1 MGKGKTIGYVRVS
14 SADQNTE
21 RQLDGIELDRVFE
34 DRCSGKDTKRPELQ
48 AMLGYVRD
56 GDTLYVHSM
65 DRLARNTVDL
75 LQLVERLTQDG
86 VTVTFTKQ
94 NLTFTGEPS
103 PMNMLLLTMLGAM
116 AQFERALIR
125 ERQAE
130 GIRIAKAKGVY
141 KGRSPKLNDAQVQ
154 ELRQRAA
161 DPAISRAALARE
173 YGISRTQLYQYLASG
188 PADHA

>member
-1 MGKGKTIGYVRVS
+1 MNKGKTIGYVRVS
-14 SADQNTE
+14 SVDQNTE
-21 RQLDGIELDRVFE
+21 RQLDGIELDKTFE
-34 DRCSGKDTKRPELQ
+34 DKCSGCNTNRPALK
-48 AMLGYVRD
+48 AMLDYIRE

-86 VTVTFTKQ
+86 ITVVFTKQ
-94 NLTFTGEPS
+94 ALTFSGEAS

-130 GIRIAKAKGVY
+130 GIALAKQKGVY
-141 KGRSPKLNDAQVQ
+141 KGRKPTLNGAQAQ
-154 ELRQRAA
+154 ELRLRAA
-161 DPAISRAALARE
+161 DPAICKSSLARE
-173 YGISRTQLYQYLASG
+173 YGISRTALYRYLDGTA
-188 PADHA
+188 